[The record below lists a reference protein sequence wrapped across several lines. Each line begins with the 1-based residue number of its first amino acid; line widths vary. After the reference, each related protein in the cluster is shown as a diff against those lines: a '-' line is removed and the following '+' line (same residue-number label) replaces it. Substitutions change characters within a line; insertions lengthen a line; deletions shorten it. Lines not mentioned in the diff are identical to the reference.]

1 MTCWLSLL
9 RPGGAVA
16 DAVARVL
23 VTGANGFVGR
33 ALVEELVR
41 RGSAVTAA
49 VRRTATFPTGVRI
62 ACVGDLGPSTD
73 WREALAGCGAVVHL
87 AARVHVMSDGA
98 ADPLAEYRRVNVAAT
113 LALAQ
118 QALVAGARR
127 YVFVSSVKVNGEGTQ
142 PGRPYHEIDTPA
154 PADPYAIS
162 KLEAEEGLL
171 ALAASTSMEVVVIR
185 APLIYGPGVRANF
198 LRMARWLARGL
209 PLPLGAVTEN
219 RRSLLGLDN
228 LVDLILLCLQHP
240 RAANQV
246 FLAADGE
253 DLSTTELLRRT
264 AAALGVHPRLVPV
277 PPAILE
283 AGAAVLGKR
292 AVVDRLCG
300 SLQVD
305 IGKAR
310 RVLGWRPPVSVDE
323 GLLRAAR
330 GLGVR
335 AT

>member
-1 MTCWLSLL
+1 M
-9 RPGGAVA
+9 
-16 DAVARVL
+16 
-23 VTGANGFVGR
+23 
-33 ALVEELVR
+33 
-41 RGSAVTAA
+41 
-49 VRRTATFPTGVRI
+49 
-62 ACVGDLGPSTD
+62 
-73 WREALAGCGAVVHL
+73 HL

>member
-1 MTCWLSLL
+1 MMCWRSPL
-9 RPGGAVA
+9 RPGGSVA
-16 DAVARVL
+16 DGVARVL
-23 VTGANGFVGR
+23 VTGANGFIGR
-33 ALVEELVR
+33 ALVEELLRRGLPVTAGVR
-41 RGSAVTAA
+41 RA
-49 VRRTATFPTGVRI
+49 ATFQAGIRI
-62 ACVGDLGPSTD
+62 ACPGDLGPATD
-73 WREALAGCGAVVHL
+73 WGEALAGCGAVVHL
-87 AARVHVMSDGA
+87 AARVHVMSDKA
-98 ADPLAEYRRVNVAAT
+98 TDPLAEYRKVNVAGTMT
-113 LALAQ
+113 LGR
-118 QALVAGARR
+118 QAAAAGVKRF
-127 YVFVSSVKVNGEGTQ
+127 VFVSSIKVNGEGTP
-142 PGRPYHEIDTPA
+142 PGRPYRETDAPA
-154 PADPYAIS
+154 PLDPYGRS

-171 ALAASTSMEVVVIR
+171 AIGVSSDMEVVVIR

-198 LRMARWLARGL
+198 LRMARWLARGR

-228 LVDLILLCLQHP
+228 LVDFILLCLQHP
-240 RAANQV
+240 KAANQV

>member
-1 MTCWLSLL
+1 MGDC
-9 RPGGAVA
+9 R
-16 DAVARVL
+16 
-23 VTGANGFVGR
+23 
-33 ALVEELVR
+33 
-41 RGSAVTAA
+41 
-49 VRRTATFPTGVRI
+49 